1 MNNSAIVI
9 GIKGTLLNK
18 KEKDYLKTYKPV
30 GVILFKRNISDKQ
43 QTISLVNQLKLEI
56 GPNAIIMIDQE
67 GGRVSRLDNKL
78 WPSYPAN
85 FFGKLALKNLNLAK
99 KKPSIIF
106 IQ

>member
-9 GIKGTLLNK
+9 GIKSTVLNK
-18 KEKDYLKTYKPV
+18 NEKEYLKKYKPV
-30 GVILFKRNISDKQ
+30 GVILFKRNITDKK
-43 QTISLVNQLKLEI
+43 QTICLVNQLKLEI

-78 WPSYPAN
+78 WPSYPAAN

-99 KKPSIIF
+99 N
-106 IQ
+106 